1 MGCRVKSQQ
10 KQSKC
15 DVNTDLSDKI
25 GEAFC
30 TQKRSIYNFKNKT
43 KHHNLPRLG
52 RSRRLLSAVVH
63 YNLLLQPDIRL
74 FRKARPPVF
83 QIIKPRRAT
92 LHFSL
97 SLRLPNLPSL
107 NSGVLVSVRNE
118 ALWNFFRNQALNR
131 PQAKMGRRKSK
142 RKPPPKKK
150 MTGTLETQFT
160 CPFCNHEKSCDVK
173 MDRARN
179 TGVISCTVCLEEF
192 QTPITYLSEPVD
204 VYSDWIDACEA
215 ANQ

>member
-1 MGCRVKSQQ
+1 M
-10 KQSKC
+10 
-15 DVNTDLSDKI
+15 
-25 GEAFC
+25 
-30 TQKRSIYNFKNKT
+30 
-43 KHHNLPRLG
+43 LPPPCGPDSLAGG
-52 RSRRLLSAVVH
+52 RSGRG
-63 YNLLLQPDIRL
+63 
-74 FRKARPPVF
+74 FRN
-83 QIIKPRRAT
+83 
-92 LHFSL
+92 LHFFGV
-97 SLRLPNLPSL
+97 PSGD
-107 NSGVLVSVRNE
+107 SVAGGTPGVLWGKKKKKTLPLPVR
-118 ALWNFFRNQALNR
+118 R
-131 PQAKMGRRKSK
+131 PADMGRRKSK

>member
-1 MGCRVKSQQ
+1 M
-10 KQSKC
+10 
-15 DVNTDLSDKI
+15 
-25 GEAFC
+25 
-30 TQKRSIYNFKNKT
+30 
-43 KHHNLPRLG
+43 PRAPGLG
-52 RSRRLLSAVVH
+52 DGSSGSLIPPGPCPLSAAAPRPGS
-63 YNLLLQPDIRL
+63 Y
-74 FRKARPPVF
+74 ARPARGDVEIWVHP
-83 QIIKPRRAT
+83 PT
-92 LHFSL
+92 D
-97 SLRLPNLPSL
+97 
-107 NSGVLVSVRNE
+107 
-118 ALWNFFRNQALNR
+118 
-131 PQAKMGRRKSK
+131 MGRRKSK

>member
-1 MGCRVKSQQ
+1 MAAGGASV
-10 KQSKC
+10 
-15 DVNTDLSDKI
+15 
-25 GEAFC
+25 F
-30 TQKRSIYNFKNKT
+30 
-43 KHHNLPRLG
+43 
-52 RSRRLLSAVVH
+52 
-63 YNLLLQPDIRL
+63 L
-74 FRKARPPVF
+74 FRFGAGSDG
-83 QIIKPRRAT
+83 RRWKRGRGG
-92 LHFSL
+92 
-97 SLRLPNLPSL
+97 RL
-107 NSGVLVSVRNE
+107 E
-118 ALWNFFRNQALNR
+118 AE
-131 PQAKMGRRKSK
+131 MGRRKSK